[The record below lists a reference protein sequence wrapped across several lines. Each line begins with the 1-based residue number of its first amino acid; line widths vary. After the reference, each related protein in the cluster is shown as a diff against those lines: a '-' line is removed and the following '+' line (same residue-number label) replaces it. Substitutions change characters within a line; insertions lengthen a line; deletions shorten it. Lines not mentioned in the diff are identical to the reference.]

1 MAWMVRLESTPGGML
16 TVISSH
22 IHWPLVE
29 KLKYWPVM
37 AKLLMKVTR
46 RPVGWPLS
54 VQLPVS
60 RSAVRKRP
68 ISTTSP
74 PTPLISTQSPTRM
87 PFLPMRM
94 NQPKKARMKSWKTTV
109 RPAASETED
118 GGNLVGGTEDNEEN
132 EDERYELNAEN
143 GDGAKSVEAAA
154 VGGDAIEESAG
165 RVGEETPQRMKKA
178 IQESD

>member
-1 MAWMVRLESTPGGML
+1 MPGGML

-22 IHWPLVE
+22 IHWPVVE

-46 RPVGWPLS
+46 RPVGCPLS

-60 RSAVRKRP
+60 SSAVRKRP

-87 PFLPMRM
+87 PFF
-94 NQPKKARMKSWKTTV
+94 AHEDE
-109 RPAASETED
+109 PAEEGEDEVLEDDGEAGRGEAED
-118 GGNLVGGTEDNEEN
+118 GGNL
-132 EDERYELNAEN
+132 
-143 GDGAKSVEAAA
+143 
-154 VGGDAIEESAG
+154 AG
-165 RVGEETPQRMKKA
+165 RSEDDEKNERQA
-178 IQESD
+178 